1 MSKPEFRRL
10 ERIEV
15 DRLFDVYDHR
25 IDLKLN
31 DRVTLLHGPNGTGK
45 TVMLRMIDA
54 LLNARLS
61 YFQRIPFSRL
71 AIGFHDG
78 STIELHKSATDDDAA
93 TLKVYRNGKE
103 EHSDHVRL
111 SIGAEHIAASIS
123 FLQPHPIMQDNWI
136 DTRDGELLTSSE
148 VISRY
153 GNRVSQSSIEEDS
166 PRTPIWFQDFLK
178 TANAHLIDAQ
188 RLFQF
193 GWSHK
198 DQLLRGRDQLLR
210 GRDWQPGAGALIS
223 MVVEYGRDFI
233 TRLADTMA
241 DYGRQS
247 QTLDQSFP
255 QRLIT
260 AKEKM
265 SADML
270 EERISDL
277 EKKTAELKKIGILE
291 ETQASPIPVGMLENI
306 DSTQERVMTL
316 YVHDTTAKLAK
327 LDALKDRS
335 RLLLEKMNQ
344 KYRHKNIRVHREH
357 GLVAVNDEGQRLE
370 LDCLSSG
377 EQHELVLYY
386 DLLFKVPS
394 NTIVLIDEPELSL
407 HVAWQKKFLPDLLE
421 IVALSSFDTL
431 IATHS
436 PYIIGVR
443 EDLMV
448 GLGGSD

>member
-1 MSKPEFRRL
+1 MSNPEFRRL

-15 DRLFDVYDHR
+15 DRLFNVYDHH
-25 IDLKLN
+25 IDLKLD

-54 LLNARLS
+54 LLSARLS

-78 STIELHKSATDDDAA
+78 SKIELHKSATDSNAA
-93 TLKVYRNGKE
+93 TLKVYGNGKE
-103 EHSDHVRL
+103 EHSAQVRL
-111 SIGAEHIAASIS
+111 RTEAERIAASIGH
-123 FLQPHPIMQDNWI
+123 LQNHPTLPDAWI
-136 DTRDGELLTSSE
+136 DIRDGELLPSPE
-148 VISRY
+148 IISRY
-153 GNRVSQSSIEEDS
+153 GDLFSQSNAEGDI
-166 PRTPIWFQDFLK
+166 PRTPVWFHNFLN
-178 TANAHLIDAQ
+178 TVNTHLIEEQ
-188 RLFQF
+188 RSFQF
-193 GWSHK
+193 G
-198 DQLLRGRDQLLR
+198 RGHRDQLPR
-210 GRDWQPGAGALIS
+210 RRYQQSGAGALVPT
-223 MVVEYGRDFI
+223 VVEYGHDFR
-233 TRLADTMA
+233 TRLSDTMA

-247 QTLDQSFP
+247 QTLDQSFL

-260 AKEKM
+260 TKDEM
-265 SADML
+265 PVNEL
-270 EERISDL
+270 VRQISDL
-277 EKKTAELKKIGILE
+277 KKKTDELKNIGILE
-291 ETQASPIPVGMLENI
+291 EIQANPIRVEMPKNI
-306 DSTQERVMTL
+306 DSTQARVMTL

-327 LDALKDRS
+327 LDALRDRS

-357 GLVAVNDEGQRLE
+357 GLVAVNDKGQRLE

-436 PYIIGVR
+436 PYIIGAR

>member
-15 DRLFDVYDHR
+15 DRLFNVYDHR

-31 DRVTLLHGPNGTGK
+31 DRVTLLHGPNGSGK
-45 TVMLRMIDA
+45 TIVLRMIDA

-61 YFQRIPFSRL
+61 YFQRVPFSRL

-78 STIELHKSATDDDAA
+78 SELALHKPATDDDLS
-93 TLKVYRNGKE
+93 TLKLCVNGSE
-103 EHSDHVRL
+103 EHSSRIDLRTD
-111 SIGAEHIAASIS
+111 AERIAASIGH
-123 FLQPHPIMQDNWI
+123 LQSHPNIPDTWI
-136 DTRDGELLTSSE
+136 DVRGGELLSSLE
-148 VISRY
+148 LLSRY
-153 GNRVSQSSIEEDS
+153 EHIVSPSIAKGDVS
-166 PRTPIWFQDFLK
+166 PMPDWFRDFLK
-178 TANAHLIDAQ
+178 TANTHLIEAQ
-188 RLFQF
+188 RLFQS
-193 GWSHK
+193 GRVHRSR
-198 DQLLRGRDQLLR
+198 LRRRYRPSVPDGLV
-210 GRDWQPGAGALIS
+210 S
-223 MVVEYGRDFI
+223 TVVEYGHDFRI
-233 TRLADTMA
+233 RLADTMA

-260 AKEKM
+260 ADEKM
-265 SADML
+265 SVEML

-277 EKKTAELKKIGILE
+277 EKKTADLKKIGILE

-357 GLVAVNDEGQRLE
+357 GLVAMSDDGRRLE
-370 LDCLSSG
+370 LDRLSSG

-407 HVAWQKKFLPDLLE
+407 HVAWQKKFLTDLLE
-421 IVALSSFDTL
+421 IVALSNFDTL

-436 PYIIGVR
+436 PYIIGDR
-443 EDLMV
+443 ADLMI

>member
-1 MSKPEFRRL
+1 MSKPEYRRL

-15 DRLFDVYDHR
+15 DRLFNVYDHR
-25 IDLKLN
+25 IDLKLD

-45 TVMLRMIDA
+45 TVILRMIDA

-71 AIGFHDG
+71 AVQFHDG
-78 STIELHKSATDDDAA
+78 SAIALHKSATDDDLV
-93 TLKVYRNGKE
+93 TLKVYRNGIE
-103 EHSDHVRL
+103 EHSYHVRL
-111 SIGAEHIAASIS
+111 SIGAEHIAASIGY
-123 FLQPHPIMQDNWI
+123 LQTHPTMPDTWI
-136 DTRDGELLTSSE
+136 DIRDGELLPSSE

-153 GNRVSQSSIEEDS
+153 GNLVSPQSSTEGDS
-166 PRTPIWFQDFLK
+166 HQIPIWFQDFLK
-178 TANAHLIDAQ
+178 TVNTHLIEAQ

-193 GWSHK
+193 G
-198 DQLLRGRDQLLR
+198 RGHRDQLLR
-210 GRDWQPGAGALIS
+210 GRYRQSGAGALVS
-223 MVVEYGRDFI
+223 TVVGYGRDFR
-233 TRLADTMA
+233 TRLAETMA

-260 AKEKM
+260 AEEKM
-265 SADML
+265 PVEML
-270 EERISDL
+270 EERISEL
-277 EKKTAELKKIGILE
+277 GKKTADLTKIGILE
-291 ETQASPIPVGMLENI
+291 ETQANPIRVEMPKNI
-306 DSTQERVMTL
+306 DSTQARVMTL
-316 YVHDTTAKLAK
+316 YVHDTTAKLAT

-344 KYRHKNIRVHREH
+344 NYRHKEIRVDREY
-357 GLVAVNDEGQRLE
+357 GLVAVSDDGQPLK

-421 IVALSSFDTL
+421 IVALSNFDTL

-436 PYIIGVR
+436 PYIIGDR
-443 EDLMV
+443 ADLMI